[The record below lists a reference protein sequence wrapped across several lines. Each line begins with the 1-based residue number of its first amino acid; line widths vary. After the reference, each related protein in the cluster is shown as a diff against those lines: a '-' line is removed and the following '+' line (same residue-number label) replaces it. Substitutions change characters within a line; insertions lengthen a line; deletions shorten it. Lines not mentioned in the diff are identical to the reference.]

1 VVVVAVMVAVVVMA
15 MMVVAVMMPSGCVGW
30 VMVAVMMA
38 VMVMAMMMV
47 AVMTSCWCV
56 SWVVVAVMVMVVVM
70 MFSFQIYITML
81 NSANNEVLGAH
92 DHFCKAVIFQSVHL
106 TRDHRNNARLC
117 AVNSLDADTESV
129 LPPTLCTFQSTTR
142 KFVAIFQNFVTLVA
156 IFQQS
161 QRRVKG

>member
-1 VVVVAVMVAVVVMA
+1 VVVVAVMVAVMVMA
-15 MMVVAVMMPSGCVGW
+15 MMVVAVMMPGGCVGW
-30 VMVAVMMA
+30 VVVAVMMA
-38 VMVMAMMMV
+38 VMVAMMMV
-47 AVMTSCWCV
+47 AMMTSCWCV

-81 NSANNEVLGAH
+81 NSTNNEVLGAH
-92 DHFCKAVIFQSVHL
+92 DHFCKAVFFQSVHL
-106 TRDHRNNARLC
+106 ARDHRNNARLC